1 MRTFFTATLLLLA
14 TALGAQSRLDSIA
27 HRALQ
32 VGHVMQQERVFLHFD
47 NTAYYLGETMWF
59 KAYVSFG
66 ANNRPSTLS
75 KVLYVELVAPEGY
88 VIETKKYRLD
98 DDGSCYG
105 EFELSPLLLSGYYEV
120 RAYTRYMLN
129 WDKSAIF
136 SRVFPIFDKINADNW
151 DFRNM
156 LGRERGFNDRGTWVT
171 PDNSSATLSFF
182 PEGGHLVRGIKS
194 KVAFEL
200 RDRNGL
206 FCEESITIYKDG
218 EELLSATPQHY
229 GKGIFTLTPQEGAE
243 YTAKVTLDE
252 EGESRV
258 YSFSLPETADEGV
271 TVSVEERADS
281 IDIIVRNNYATDSI
295 VGFVILNKGAMG
307 FYRSFS
313 TNEKEKRFALHK
325 KELPEGVNR
334 AIVFADR
341 DIPLA
346 ERQFFIMHDEWC
358 NNDISTARLLVTANG
373 YHAHNLS
380 LTPGEKITLRVARED
395 EKPIA
400 PTANLS
406 LSISDAEGVQTTSYS
421 HNLYTYLL
429 LGSELR
435 GYIPDAAQY
444 FDGNNPKRKEHLE
457 LVMLTH
463 GWSSYDWRLLTR
475 DEITSMQP
483 IERGITLKGMF
494 FQKQRIYNFSNY
506 TKTIVTPQKETLT
519 RLDIAIDGKQT
530 TTSTFRTDTT
540 GSFVLEFEDF
550 YGPRIASLRPQ
561 TTFRHSENIFYQFA
575 LDRYYSPGFRL
586 YDYWEKHLGTPM
598 SSSEADSLVKL
609 NPFEYMLSSFEVVA
623 SRKRELNG
631 RPPHSEMRFNYLDEW
646 EYAQD
651 VTYLNIFNTYE
662 DEIYFDL
669 KDEITM
675 GQMEPVDVVSPSTK
689 APSIKDEN
697 EIIENDE
704 VISIPIEGL
713 PGIIKYVGNMRF
725 ATSSF
730 TSQGETRTLTVD
742 HEFDHTLTANDV
754 VLSAMR
760 RHNYNWAFWVQLM
773 VVLGE
778 YSQDSVPRPDYEYL
792 RGLPDVD
799 RMTNFKELVIRSDTK
814 TREQFEN
821 RDIHWTPLGR
831 MMDNKIPVQK
841 FYRGFLSQSYL
852 YAGDGIDGCPDSH
865 TFYNSITNYKDIAY
879 PINPNYVACLI
890 PYTTEERETGLVP
903 EFTATGSTL
912 RYTMVQGYNESK
924 QFYSPDYSNTRPAS
938 NDYRRTLLWIPEVTI
953 DSTGCATIELYNNSR
968 GNGVHI
974 SVAGRDGQTIYGN
987 DNTISTRGNAG
998 EQTANTPSAEADAR
1012 SEQAAEEEMTPEM
1025 ERACAREHEKG
1036 VIYYNQ
1042 GRYRDAIP
1050 IFAELVKYKYAP
1062 SLYYV
1067 GICYRDGTGL
1077 SRNAELAYEFL
1088 SAAAEREHSTA
1099 QYELARFIESGEVQH
1114 DEAEAHRLY
1123 ESAAALDEPRAL
1135 LVLAHRYRDGI
1146 IVAEDSI
1153 EYCRLLQRSAELQ
1166 NAEALYEYG
1175 ILLIAGNKEGKEYIK
1190 QAALLKNEAALLF
1203 MLEEEDKAANY
1214 RQAYQYAKELSEL
1227 GNHHGT
1233 KVMADYYYEGKGV
1246 SRDRSLA
1253 KDLYRDA
1260 ANAGNE
1266 EAARILEE
1274 L

>member
-1 MRTFFTATLLLLA
+1 MRTLITATLLLTA
-14 TALGAQSRLDSIA
+14 TALGAQSRLDTIA

-88 VIETKKYRLD
+88 VIETKKYKIN

-105 EFELSPLLLSGYYEV
+105 EFGLSPLLLSGYYEV

-156 LGRERGFNDRGTWVT
+156 LGRERGFNDNGTWAA
-171 PDNSSATLSFF
+171 PDYSTATLSFF
-182 PEGGHLVRGIKS
+182 PEGGHLVCGIES

-206 FCEESITIYKDG
+206 FCEESITIYKDR
-218 EELLSATPQHY
+218 EELLRATPQHY
-229 GKGIFTLTPQEGAE
+229 GKGVFTLTPQEGAE
-243 YTAKVTLDE
+243 YTAKVTLKDDE
-252 EGESRV
+252 GKEEE
-258 YSFSLPETADEGV
+258 YKFELPEIAAEGV

-281 IDIIVRNNYATDSI
+281 IDIIVRNNYSTDSI
-295 VGFVILNKGAMG
+295 VGFAILNKGAMG
-307 FYRSFS
+307 FYKSFS

-325 KELPEGVNR
+325 NELPEGVNR

-341 DIPLA
+341 DIALT
-346 ERQFFIMHDEWC
+346 ERQFFVMHDEWC
-358 NNDISTARLLVTANG
+358 GNDMSTARLLVTANG

-380 LTPGEKITLRVARED
+380 LTPGEKITLRVTRED

-406 LSISDAEGVQTTSYS
+406 LSISDAEGMQATSYS

-429 LGSELR
+429 LGSELK

-444 FDGNNPKRKEHLE
+444 FDESNPNRKEHLE

-475 DEITSMQP
+475 NEITSMQP

-494 FQKQRIYNFSNY
+494 FQKQRTYNFGDYSN
-506 TKTIVTPQKETLT
+506 TIVTPQKETLT
-519 RLDIAIDGKQT
+519 RLDIAIDGKQV

-561 TTFRHSENIFYQFA
+561 TTFRHSKNIFYQFA

-586 YDYWEKHLGTPM
+586 YDYWEKHLGAPM

-651 VTYLNIFNTYE
+651 VTYLNAFNTYE
-662 DEIYFDL
+662 DELYLNL
-669 KDEITM
+669 KDEIWFEQTELADKAELM
-675 GQMEPVDVVSPSTK
+675 GVTEEVIESG
-689 APSIKDEN
+689 
-697 EIIENDE
+697 EIIKRPFKNNKDLF
-704 VISIPIEGL
+704 SGL
-713 PGIIKYVGNMRF
+713 IKYVGNIRF
-725 ATSSF
+725 SSSDSGIIEF
-730 TSQGETRTLTVD
+730 PID

-760 RHNYNWAFWVQLM
+760 RHNYNWAYWVQLM

-792 RGLPDVD
+792 RGLPDIEK
-799 RMTNFKELVIRSDTK
+799 MTNFKEFVIRSDTK

-821 RDIHWTPLGR
+821 RDIHWTALGR
-831 MMDNKIPVQK
+831 MMDNKVPVQK
-841 FYRGFLSQSYL
+841 FYHGFLSQSYL
-852 YAGDGIDGCPDSH
+852 FAGGGIDGCPDSH
-865 TFYNSITNYKDIAY
+865 SLYNSITNYRDVAH
-879 PINPNYVACLI
+879 PVNPNYVACLI
-890 PYTTEERETGLVP
+890 PYTPEEREAGFIP

-924 QFYSPDYSNTRPAS
+924 QFYSPDYSNIPLS
-938 NDYRRTLLWIPEVTI
+938 GDDYRRTLLWVPNVAI
-953 DSTGCATIELYNNSR
+953 DSTGSATIELYNNSR
-968 GNGVHI
+968 GNAVNI
-974 SVAGRDGQTIYGN
+974 SVAGRDGQIIYSN

-998 EQTANTPSAEADAR
+998 EQNANTPSAEANAS
-1012 SEQAAEEEMTPEM
+1012 SEQAAAEEEMTPEM

-1077 SRNAELAYEFL
+1077 AHNAELAYEFL
-1088 SAAAEREHSTA
+1088 SAAAERNHSIA
-1099 QYELARFIESGEVQH
+1099 QYELAEYIENGEVQC
-1114 DEAEAHRLY
+1114 DEAEVHRLY

-1135 LVLAHRYRDGI
+1135 LVLAHRYRDGVF
-1146 IVAEDSI
+1146 VAQDST
-1153 EYCRLLQRSAELQ
+1153 EYRHFLQKSAQQQ
-1166 NAEALYEYG
+1166 NPEALYEYG
-1175 ILLIAGNKEGKEYIK
+1175 ALLIAENLNGREYIK
-1190 QAALLKNEAALLF
+1190 QAALLKNEAALLY
-1203 MLEEEDKAANY
+1203 MMDEEDKAANY
-1214 RQAYQYAKELSEL
+1214 REAYLYAKALSEL